1 MNRRTSTRRIGVLLL
16 GVLLLGTAAAGAQP
30 DARSLH
36 LSPDLVPTPELTP
49 NQVVQI
55 QLNAL
60 RHNDARDRGIEVA
73 FRFASPD
80 NKLNTGPLPRFISMM
95 HQGPY
100 SLMLAYENLAYH
112 PLEVVENQAR
122 QRVTLIGS
130 GLVVDYEFIL
140 SRRFDDGCA
149 GCWMT
154 DAVIARR
161 ASGLQV
167 QS

>member
-1 MNRRTSTRRIGVLLL
+1 MLRGLILLASL
-16 GVLLLGTAAAGAQP
+16 GALSFAGAQP
-30 DARSLH
+30 SVDELH
-36 LSPDLVPTPELTP
+36 LSPSLVPKPELSP
-49 NQVVQI
+49 EQVVQI

-60 RHNDARDRGIEVA
+60 RHNDARNRGIEVA

-80 NKLNTGPLPRFISMM
+80 NKLNTGPLPRFIGMI
-95 HQGPY
+95 QQRPY
-100 SLMLAYENLAYH
+100 SLMLDYENLAFH
-112 PLEVVENQAR
+112 PLEVVEDQAR
-122 QRVTLIGS
+122 QRVTLIGA
-130 GLVVDYEFIL
+130 GLVVDYEFYL
-140 SRRFDDGCA
+140 SRQSAGGCS